1 MVIGESVTA
10 VQRVSLS
17 SFCLNTFL
25 YVFIECFLRVFFY
38 GAAMQTFLHQR
49 SMKSLSFTLAWR
61 WSDYQLECEKA
72 HEWQM
77 TSGRAGL
84 CLLSTFEAGWSMVSS
99 LACRCKSNESKKK
112 KKETYRFH
120 FCGVLSHSFIN
131 WCLEALSS
139 RQILNESSD
148 RAIFKYVT
156 GNSVNLKWQ
165 HLKLF
170 FYGMKPIWR

>member
-25 YVFIECFLRVFFY
+25 YVFIECFLRVFYY

-112 KKETYRFH
+112 EKERNLQIPFLW
-120 FCGVLSHSFIN
+120 GFIS
-131 WCLEALSS
+131 LFYQLVFRSPLIEA
-139 RQILNESSD
+139 
-148 RAIFKYVT
+148 
-156 GNSVNLKWQ
+156 NLKWIKRPCHFQ
-165 HLKLF
+165 VCH
-170 FYGMKPIWR
+170 RE